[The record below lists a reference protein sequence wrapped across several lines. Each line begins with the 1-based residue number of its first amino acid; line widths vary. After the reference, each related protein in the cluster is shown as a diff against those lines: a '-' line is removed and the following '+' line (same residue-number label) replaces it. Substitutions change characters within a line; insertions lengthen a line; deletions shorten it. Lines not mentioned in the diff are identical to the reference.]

1 MSSSAK
7 FFQLAILTA
16 VTIALSSLDIS
27 KCSNQFSKDI
37 LTALKIPESGQG
49 LFIPR
54 SYLQDTGLRVQ
65 GDCKFFFVRNEM
77 EKLFSDLH
85 SNVIENS
92 DVRYVLGV
100 PGTGKSF
107 ATYTFALTL
116 LDRGYII
123 TWIHSKRYRRPI
135 FVQFRKG
142 QKMHGLLDDAGLG
155 VEEFL
160 SRSDMPGCIHLVILD
175 GVTDSGNVN
184 ENLQTGCVEWVLKE
198 RFFRRLIIVGSMS
211 SRRKMH
217 DDTEDELRIEET
229 NFLSWTL
236 EEYNSAI
243 KEKEFFASVIPYLD
257 AHIHYLP
264 GFLHLPSVITGVPNA
279 EEMVTSKYH
288 FAGGSSRLMFDCKT
302 SKVIAKI
309 REYVAECHDLFPYLC
324 GTGGERSNI
333 AVNHLLS
340 TYRDSSGCKICIP
353 LSAFATTLIAAKMG
367 CSLVSRLRPVL
378 KRSINPSVAGYLFEM
393 WFFAKLNNGISF
405 RERRGDADIW
415 YERKW
420 EASNIIEFSPTQSMP
435 PITLEGA
442 WMKPLLWNRGGY
454 DAVYINVTSKSV
466 LFVQITQNQRHS
478 FKAHHF
484 QHLLV
489 TMKHVWNLD
498 IKYLDICFLV
508 PNHRAQA
515 FCVEKPTSY
524 GLFEDYLV
532 SGEPTVVRWTRL
544 CELKYVKIVAVDE
557 S

>member
-1 MSSSAK
+1 MCSAK
-7 FFQLAILTA
+7 YKFFHLAILTA
-16 VTIALSSLDIS
+16 IDLSSLHIAQ
-27 KCSNQFSKDI
+27 CNNQFAKDM
-37 LTALKIPESGQG
+37 LTALKIPESGQV

-65 GDCKFFFVRNEM
+65 GDGKFFFVRKEV
-77 EKLFSDLH
+77 ERLFSDLH

-116 LDRGYII
+116 LDRDYVI
-123 TWIHSKRYRRPI
+123 TWIHSKRYRRPT

-142 QKMHGLLDDAGLG
+142 QKLHGLLDDGGLG

-160 SRSDMPGCIHLVILD
+160 TSSEMPGCIHLVILD
-175 GVTDSGNVN
+175 GVTDSGIVN

-243 KEKEFFASVIPYLD
+243 KEKQFLANVLPNLD

-264 GFLHLPSVITGVPNA
+264 GFRHLPSLAAEVPNA
-279 EEMVTSKYH
+279 EEMVASKYH
-288 FAGGSSRLMFDCKT
+288 FAGGSSRLMFDRKT
-302 SKVIAKI
+302 SKVIARI

-340 TYRDSSGCKICIP
+340 TYRDPSGCEICIP

-367 CSLVSRLRPVL
+367 SSLVLRLRAVL
-378 KRSINPSVAGYLFEM
+378 KRSINPSVDGYLFEM
-393 WFFAKLNNGISF
+393 WFFAKLKDGISF

-415 YERKW
+415 CERRW
-420 EASNIIEFSPTQSMP
+420 EASSIVDFSPTQPVP

-442 WMKPLLWNRGGY
+442 WMKPLLWNQGGY

-466 LFVQITQNQRHS
+466 MFVQITQKQKHS

-489 TMKHVWNLD
+489 TIKHMWNLD

-508 PNHRAQA
+508 PSHRAQA
-515 FCVEKPTSY
+515 FSVEEPTSY
-524 GLFEDYLV
+524 GLFEGYLV
-532 SGEPTVVRWTRL
+532 SGEPTSVWWTRL